1 MTKFFTTRFNRTGAL
16 AMLLVW
22 TLALASGVAN
32 ACLLEAPG
40 THADARATLQ
50 PTQHGGKHAS
60 LVKPVQPDAG
70 QEREDD
76 AHTSKQPCL
85 KVCDDSSRSLPKQ
98 YPVGQVD
105 PGPSAIVAVLWNP
118 ATPVRLQYQQPD
130 DTQRVVPQLPF
141 RVLYSRLAL

>member
-1 MTKFFTTRFNRTGAL
+1 MTKIFTTRFNRTSAL

-40 THADARATLQ
+40 THADTRATLQ

-60 LVKPVQPDAG
+60 LVKSVQPDAG
-70 QEREDD
+70 QEQEDD
-76 AHTSKQPCL
+76 AHTLKQPCL

-98 YPVGQVD
+98 YLVGQVD
-105 PGPSAIVAVLWNP
+105 SGPAAIVAVLWNASVP
-118 ATPVRLQYQQPD
+118 THLQYQQLD
-130 DTQRVVPQLPF
+130 DTQRVAPQLPL
-141 RVLYSRLAL
+141 RVRYSRLVL